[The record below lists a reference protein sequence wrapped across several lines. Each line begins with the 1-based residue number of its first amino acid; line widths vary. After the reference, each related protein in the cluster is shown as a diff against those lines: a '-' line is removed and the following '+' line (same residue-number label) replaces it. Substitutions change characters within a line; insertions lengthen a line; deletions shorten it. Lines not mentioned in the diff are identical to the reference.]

1 MSGRALTCGVACL
14 CAERQD
20 FDIFVVGACSQQLS
34 AVTPGHAVDGAF
46 VVFVPLEANHR
57 LLRWTG
63 NTTEQ
68 RAAMSN
74 IGLTAKNYEF
84 LFFYY
89 SFFLFLKTCLFYF
102 IAQFKTKT
110 INSVHFMSL
119 LQ

>member
-1 MSGRALTCGVACL
+1 MSGRAPTCGVACL
-14 CAERQD
+14 WAERQD

-84 LFFYY
+84 LFF
-89 SFFLFLKTCLFYF
+89 
-102 IAQFKTKT
+102 
-110 INSVHFMSL
+110 L
-119 LQ
+119 LQFFPFSKNLSVLFHSSV